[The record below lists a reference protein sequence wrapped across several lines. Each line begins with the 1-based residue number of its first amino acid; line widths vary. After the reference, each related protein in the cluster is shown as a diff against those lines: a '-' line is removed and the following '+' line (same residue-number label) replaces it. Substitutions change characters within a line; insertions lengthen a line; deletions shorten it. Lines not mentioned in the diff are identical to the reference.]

1 MEQEYMLRLY
11 DMDLLAFSLAEQG
24 IEGLKARLLWVN
36 EEHRQLLPLDMELS
50 DAGVLKWLQKRVIP
64 KNRAY
69 VAEILKTLGLS
80 VNNTRGIIDVC
91 RGLSLND
98 SYWVVPRDFPGTFA
112 QYNLYENRFSEILS
126 LVAYTGVGQSDAA
139 FTTSPE
145 LTTNGMLPKA
155 WRFME
160 GEGIYLYKGGTF
172 GAANTGN
179 EPYSEFYAGQIAQ
192 AMGLNAVPYELE
204 NWKGILASRC
214 RLFTDID
221 TSYIPIGR
229 IVREG
234 GLKACLDYY
243 EKLGPEAYEQVRSML
258 VFDAVIYNEDRHFG
272 NFGVLRD
279 NRSGAVTGAAPIFD
293 NGLSLFNFAMPEDF
307 RDLDSY
313 ARTRGTPY
321 GVAFETVCRE
331 VIGPVQTRQLRR
343 LIGFTF
349 QRHPR
354 LNLPDDRLLAIER
367 HLQKRVR
374 QLLELAP
381 ERRKQS
387 AKKPMEPER

>member
-1 MEQEYMLRLY
+1 MGQEYMLRLY
-11 DMDLLAFSLAEQG
+11 DTDMLAFDLSEQG
-24 IEGLKARLLWVN
+24 IEGLKVKILWTN
-36 EEHRQLLPLDMELS
+36 DAKEHLLPLEMERT

-69 VAEILKTLGLS
+69 VAEILKTFGLS
-80 VNNTRGIIDVC
+80 INDTKGIIDIC
-91 RGLSLND
+91 KGLSLND
-98 SYWVVPRDFPGTFA
+98 SYWVVPRDFTGTFA

-126 LVAYTGVGQSDAA
+126 LVAYTGIGQSDAA

-155 WRFME
+155 WRFIP

-179 EPYSEFYAGQIAQ
+179 EPYSEYYASQVAQ
-192 AMGLNAVPYELE
+192 AMGLNAVTYELE
-204 NWKGILASRC
+204 NWKGITASRC
-214 RLFTDID
+214 KLFTDID
-221 TSYIPIGR
+221 TAYIPIGR

-243 EKLGPEAYEQVRSML
+243 KELGEGPYEQVKSML

-279 NRSGAVTGAAPIFD
+279 NHSGEIIGAAPIFD
-293 NGLSLFNFAMPEDF
+293 NGLSLFNFAMPDDF
-307 RDLDSY
+307 KDLDSY
-313 ARTRGTPY
+313 AKTRGTPY
-321 GVAFETVCRE
+321 GVSFESICRE
-331 VIGPVQTRQLRR
+331 VMGPVQARQLRR

-349 QRHPR
+349 RRHPK
-354 LNLPDDRLLAIER
+354 LNLPEYRLQAIEK
-367 HLQKRVR
+367 HMQSRVR
-374 QLLELAP
+374 QLLRLQPEQERPVEKRGEL
-381 ERRKQS
+381 ER
-387 AKKPMEPER
+387 

>member
-11 DMDLLAFSLAEQG
+11 DMDLLAFSMAEQG

-69 VAEILKTLGLS
+69 AAEILKTLGLS
-80 VNNTRGIIDVC
+80 VNDTRGIIDVC

-160 GEGIYLYKGGTF
+160 GEGIYLSKGGPSARQTP
-172 GAANTGN
+172 GTSPTANFT
-179 EPYSEFYAGQIAQ
+179 PA
-192 AMGLNAVPYELE
+192 
-204 NWKGILASRC
+204 
-214 RLFTDID
+214 RL
-221 TSYIPIGR
+221 
-229 IVREG
+229 
-234 GLKACLDYY
+234 
-243 EKLGPEAYEQVRSML
+243 
-258 VFDAVIYNEDRHFG
+258 
-272 NFGVLRD
+272 
-279 NRSGAVTGAAPIFD
+279 
-293 NGLSLFNFAMPEDF
+293 
-307 RDLDSY
+307 
-313 ARTRGTPY
+313 
-321 GVAFETVCRE
+321 
-331 VIGPVQTRQLRR
+331 
-343 LIGFTF
+343 
-349 QRHPR
+349 PR
-354 LNLPDDRLLAIER
+354 PWG
-367 HLQKRVR
+367 
-374 QLLELAP
+374 
-381 ERRKQS
+381 
-387 AKKPMEPER
+387 

>member
-1 MEQEYMLRLY
+1 MGQEYILRLY
-11 DMDLLAFSLAEQG
+11 DMDLLVFSLTEQG
-24 IEGLKARLLWVN
+24 IEGLKAKLLWLD

-50 DAGVLKWLQKRVIP
+50 DAGVLKWLRKRVIP
-64 KNRAY
+64 RNRTYA
-69 VAEILKTLGLS
+69 AEILKPFGLS
-80 VNNTRGIIDVC
+80 ISDTKGIIDVC
-91 RGLSLND
+91 KGLSLND

-126 LVAYTGVGQSDAA
+126 LVAYTGVGQSDAT
-139 FTTSPE
+139 FTTTPE

-155 WRFME
+155 WRFIE

-179 EPYSEFYAGQIAQ
+179 EPYSEFYASQIAQ
-192 AMGLNAVPYELE
+192 AMDLNAVSYELE

-214 RLFTDID
+214 KLFTDID

-229 IVREG
+229 VVREG
-234 GLKACLDYY
+234 GLKACLNYY

-272 NFGVLRD
+272 NFGVLRN

-307 RDLDSY
+307 KDLDSY

-321 GVAFETVCRE
+321 GISFETVCRE
-331 VIGPVQTRQLRR
+331 VMGQVQMRQLRR

-354 LNLPDDRLLAIER
+354 LNLPDDRLSAIER

-374 QLLELAP
+374 QLLDLN
-381 ERRKQS
+381 S
-387 AKKPMEPER
+387 

>member
-1 MEQEYMLRLY
+1 MGQEYMLRLY
-11 DMDLLAFSLAEQG
+11 DTDMLAFDLSEQG
-24 IEGLKARLLWVN
+24 IEGLKVKILWTN
-36 EEHRQLLPLDMELS
+36 DAKEHLLPLEMERT

-69 VAEILKTLGLS
+69 VAEILKTFGLS
-80 VNNTRGIIDVC
+80 INDTKGIIDIC
-91 RGLSLND
+91 KGLSLND
-98 SYWVVPRDFPGTFA
+98 SYWVVPRDFTGTFA

-126 LVAYTGVGQSDAA
+126 LVAYTGIGQSDAA

-155 WRFME
+155 WRFIP

-179 EPYSEFYAGQIAQ
+179 EPYSEYYASQVAQ
-192 AMGLNAVPYELE
+192 AMGLNAVTYELE
-204 NWKGILASRC
+204 NWKGITASRC
-214 RLFTDID
+214 KLFTDID
-221 TSYIPIGR
+221 TAYIPIGR

-243 EKLGPEAYEQVRSML
+243 KELGEGPYEQVKSML

-279 NRSGAVTGAAPIFD
+279 NHSGEIVGAAPVFD
-293 NGLSLFNFAMPEDF
+293 NGLSLFNFAMPDDF
-307 RDLDSY
+307 KDLDSY
-313 ARTRGTPY
+313 AKTRGTPY
-321 GVAFETVCRE
+321 GVSFESICRE
-331 VIGPVQTRQLRR
+331 VMGPVQARQLRR

-349 QRHPR
+349 RRHPK
-354 LNLPDDRLLAIER
+354 LNLPEYRLQAIEK
-367 HLQKRVR
+367 HMQSRVQ
-374 QLLELAP
+374 QLLRLQPEHKRLAEKRGEL
-381 ERRKQS
+381 ER
-387 AKKPMEPER
+387 

>member
-1 MEQEYMLRLY
+1 MGQEYMLRLY
-11 DMDLLAFSLAEQG
+11 DTDMLAFDLSEQG
-24 IEGLKARLLWVN
+24 IEGLKVKILWIN
-36 EEHRQLLPLDMELS
+36 DAKEHLLPLEMEQT

-69 VAEILKTLGLS
+69 VAEILKTFGLS
-80 VNNTRGIIDVC
+80 INDTKGIIDIC
-91 RGLSLND
+91 KGLSLND
-98 SYWVVPRDFPGTFA
+98 SYWVVPRDFAGTFA

-126 LVAYTGVGQSDAA
+126 LVAYTGIGQSDAA

-155 WRFME
+155 WRFIP

-179 EPYSEFYAGQIAQ
+179 EPYSEYYASQVAQ
-192 AMGLNAVPYELE
+192 AMGLDAVTYELE
-204 NWKGILASRC
+204 NWKGITASRC
-214 RLFTDID
+214 KLFTDID
-221 TSYIPIGR
+221 TAYIPIGR

-243 EKLGPEAYEQVRSML
+243 KELGEAPYEQVKSML

-279 NRSGAVTGAAPIFD
+279 NHSGEIIGAAPVFD
-293 NGLSLFNFAMPEDF
+293 NGLSLFNFAMPDDF
-307 RDLDSY
+307 KDLDSY
-313 ARTRGTPY
+313 AKTRGTPY
-321 GVAFETVCRE
+321 GVSFESICRE
-331 VIGPVQTRQLRR
+331 VMGPVQARQLRR

-349 QRHPR
+349 RRHPK
-354 LNLPDDRLLAIER
+354 LNLPEYRLQAIER
-367 HLQKRVR
+367 HMQSRVR
-374 QLLELAP
+374 QLLRLQPEHKRSVEKRSEL
-381 ERRKQS
+381 EK
-387 AKKPMEPER
+387 